1 MHGIV
6 ISPDLNKMED
16 YLKSLGADEVVT
28 EETSSSHHMASLL
41 EVYLG
46 TGVQYLLVTALIS
59 ICV

>member
-1 MHGIV
+1 
-6 ISPDLNKMED
+6 MED